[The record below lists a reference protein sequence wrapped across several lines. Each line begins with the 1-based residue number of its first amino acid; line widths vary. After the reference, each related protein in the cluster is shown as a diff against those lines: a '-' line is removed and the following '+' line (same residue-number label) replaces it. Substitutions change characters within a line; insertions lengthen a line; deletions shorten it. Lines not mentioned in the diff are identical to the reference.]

1 MIYAAENIL
10 PDKEEKPLTLNEHF
24 SEENVYDLKKNT
36 VEYNPYSA
44 MTDNEML
51 EKLEKTRNHAK
62 EGRYREAD
70 AVVSD
75 MRSKYG

>member
-1 MIYAAENIL
+1 MIYVAENVL
-10 PDKEEKPLTLNEHF
+10 PDKEETPLTFNEHF
-24 SEENVYDLKKNT
+24 SEENVYDHKKNT

-51 EKLEKTRNHAK
+51 EKLEKSRNHAK
-62 EGRYREAD
+62 EGRYRDAD